1 MQYNG
6 MMFRHELKY
15 YISYPEYYKLIS
27 RLNVAMEHDL
37 GSGVSEKGYFIRSL
51 YFDDMYQSSYM
62 QKEAGD
68 YERSKYRIRIYN
80 LSQNTNDIKL
90 EKKTKVDQYISKRS
104 ANISKEQFYNI
115 LSGDGSFLL
124 NMDRPVARDFY
135 IAMRTRLLQPA
146 VIVDYYRDAYI
157 CREGNVR
164 ITFDKEL
171 RAAVDTFDIFDP
183 DAITVDAMERDR
195 LVMEVKYDDFLP
207 RKIRTLIQPAASEHM
222 AISKYVLCRN
232 AKNLTQRKEVNL

>member
-115 LSGDGSFLL
+115 LSGDGLFLL
-124 NMDRPVARDFY
+124 NMDKPVARDFY

-171 RAAVDTFDIFDP
+171 RTAVDTIDIFDP
-183 DAITVDAMERDR
+183 DAITVDAMERNR

-207 RKIRTLIQPAASEHM
+207 SKIRTLIQPAASEHM

>member
-1 MQYNG
+1 

-15 YISYPEYYKLIS
+15 YISYPEYYNLVS

-115 LSGDGSFLL
+115 LSGDGLFLL
-124 NMDRPVARDFY
+124 NMDKPVARDFY

-183 DAITVDAMERDR
+183 DAITVDAMERNR

-207 RKIRTLIQPAASEHM
+207 SKIRTLIQPAASEHM

>member
-1 MQYNG
+1 

-115 LSGDGSFLL
+115 LSGDGLFLL
-124 NMDRPVARDFY
+124 NMDKPVARDFY

-183 DAITVDAMERDR
+183 DAITVDAMERNR

-207 RKIRTLIQPAASEHM
+207 SKIRTLIQPAASEHM

>member
-115 LSGDGSFLL
+115 LSGDGLFLL
-124 NMDRPVARDFY
+124 NMDKPVARDFY

-183 DAITVDAMERDR
+183 DAITVDAMERNR

-207 RKIRTLIQPAASEHM
+207 SKIRTLIQPAASEHM